1 MRRGEVWWYEPPEEA
16 PRPWLILTR
25 DEAIEA
31 LDKLLAVPATT
42 TIRGIPTE
50 VPLGRDDG
58 MPTDCVL
65 STDNTS
71 PILKSLLI
79 ERITTL
85 GPQTMAEVCAAL
97 VAATS
102 CG

>member
-1 MRRGEVWWYEPPEEA
+1 VRRGEVWWYEPPEEP

-58 MPTDCVL
+58 MPAECVL
-65 STDNTS
+65 SIDNTS
-71 PILKSLLI
+71 SILKSLLI
-79 ERITTL
+79 EHITSL
-85 GPQTMAEVCAAL
+85 GPGMMAEVCAAL

>member
-1 MRRGEVWWYEPPEEA
+1 MRRGEVWWYAPPEEA
-16 PRPWLILTR
+16 PRPWLVLTR

-42 TIRGIPTE
+42 TIHGIPTE

-58 MPTDCVL
+58 MPSECVL

-79 ERITTL
+79 EHITTL
-85 GPQTMAEVCAAL
+85 GPETMAEVCAAL

>member
-1 MRRGEVWWYEPPEEA
+1 VRRGEVWWYEPPEEV

-42 TIRGIPTE
+42 IRRIPTE
-50 VPLGRDDG
+50 VPLGRGDG
-58 MPTDCVL
+58 MPTECVL

-85 GPQTMAEVCAAL
+85 GPETMAEVCAAL